1 MNLNI
6 GLLLLL
12 TMAPAHG
19 FAPRPSSSFPT
30 RLFYKDATDDSP
42 TSEADLVTQTTSPGE
57 ISPKSQQDVDMDK
70 LKKLRPYPLF
80 VAEKVAGVFD
90 SVLYGLSKLSSDD
103 ASTKT
108 KERVVVL
115 GSGWGAASFIS
126 ELDSDLYDITVVS
139 PRNHFIFTPFLAGS
153 SVGSVEYRSICE
165 PIREFNRQAQ
175 YFEATATEIDTSK
188 RTVKCLPVSC
198 ESCNLVA
205 EFTINYDYLLVTIG
219 AKTNTFGIPGVQ
231 ENCSFLKEIQDAKTI
246 RTKIVSCFE
255 RANMPNLSDELKG
268 SLLTFVVVGAGPA
281 GVEFASELR
290 DFVEQDGS
298 KYYPELLKYVK
309 IKVIEATNTVLA
321 PFEKPLQEEAI
332 QRMSRPVR
340 IKDPKARNLLPSDYK
355 LQEVLLNSPVSRV
368 DKNIIHLKDGRE
380 IKYGGLCVW
389 AGGNGPVPLTQQ
401 LIESLG
407 EEQRNVQNVARG
419 RIAIDRWMR
428 ALGGDGRV
436 LALGDCTC
444 VIEDQVPATGQ
455 VASQQG
461 EYLANLMNRKYNLST
476 TAMEDGTLPPPPRD
490 MQRVGNSLEENIAA
504 LTTGTT
510 EFAKPFQFLNLGLL
524 AYTGD
529 CTALAQ
535 VSTAPKA
542 PAIKST
548 GKLGNTLWRS
558 VYLGKQVS
566 WRNRLLVLNDWMK
579 RVWFGRDITQL

>member
-1 MNLNI
+1 M
-6 GLLLLL
+6 G
-12 TMAPAHG
+12 
-19 FAPRPSSSFPT
+19 
-30 RLFYKDATDDSP
+30 
-42 TSEADLVTQTTSPGE
+42 
-57 ISPKSQQDVDMDK
+57 
-70 LKKLRPYPLF
+70 
-80 VAEKVAGVFD
+80 
-90 SVLYGLSKLSSDD
+90 
-103 ASTKT
+103 
-108 KERVVVL
+108 
-115 GSGWGAASFIS
+115 
-126 ELDSDLYDITVVS
+126 
-139 PRNHFIFTPFLAGS
+139 
-153 SVGSVEYRSICE
+153 
-165 PIREFNRQAQ
+165 
-175 YFEATATEIDTSK
+175 ATATEIDTAK
-188 RTVKCLPVSC
+188 RTVKCLPVVC
-198 ESCNLVA
+198 DDDEDSCNLDE
-205 EFTINYDYLLVTIG
+205 EFTIDYDYLLVTIG

-246 RTKIVSCFE
+246 RTKIVNCFE
-255 RANMPNLSDELKG
+255 RANMPTLSDEQRR

-298 KYYPELLKYVK
+298 KYYPTLLKYVK

-321 PFEKPLQEEAI
+321 PFDKSLQEEAI
-332 QRMSRPVR
+332 QRMRRPVQ
-340 IKDPKARNLLPSDYK
+340 IKDPAAQNLLPSDYQ
-355 LQEVLLNSPVSRV
+355 LQEILLDSPVSRV
-368 DKNIIHLKDGRE
+368 EKDTIHLKDGRV

-407 EEQRNVQNVARG
+407 DDQTNVQNVARG

-428 ALGGDGRV
+428 ALGGEGRV

-461 EYLANLMNRKYNLST
+461 EYLADLMNTHYNLCPSP
-476 TAMEDGTLPPPPRD
+476 MEDGTLPPPPRD
-490 MQRVGNSLEENIAA
+490 PQRVGTTLAENIAA
-504 LTTGTT
+504 VTTGTT
-510 EFAKPFQFLNLGLL
+510 EYAKPFQFLNLGLL

-579 RVWFGRDITQL
+579 RVWFGRDITRL